1 MKLVTFEV
9 ATVLGRF
16 CRIGVVHDG
25 HIVDL
30 NAAYAWLLN
39 DQGEP
44 EAQRLADAILPPD
57 MLQFLRI
64 GDRAMDAAR
73 EVDTFISPIVSNL
86 PPENRQWNDVPEGLN
101 GASLVFQA
109 QQVRILAPLPK
120 PQSLRDFITFEAH
133 VKSGYDRRGQ
143 PMPEAWYKYPI
154 YYKGSHTSILGPEDP
169 LVWPRYTQKLDYEL
183 ELACVIG
190 KSGRD
195 LDASEAT
202 RHIVGYTIMNDFSAR
217 DIQMEEMTCR
227 LGPAKGKD
235 FGTAIGPYLVTADE
249 VGDPRNLKMTARING
264 EVWSEGNSGT
274 SHWSFEQMLAHLS
287 NEETIHPGDVIGSG
301 TVGRGCGME
310 LDRYLNPGDVVELEI
325 EKLGVLR
332 NRIITHEEAKSIQG
346 ARQHVCT
353 G

>member
-1 MKLVTFEV
+1 
-9 ATVLGRF
+9 
-16 CRIGVVHDG
+16 
-25 HIVDL
+25 
-30 NAAYAWLLN
+30 
-39 DQGEP
+39 
-44 EAQRLADAILPPD
+44 
-57 MLQFLRI
+57 
-64 GDRAMDAAR
+64 
-73 EVDTFISPIVSNL
+73 
-86 PPENRQWNDVPEGLN
+86 
-101 GASLVFQA
+101 
-109 QQVRILAPLPK
+109 
-120 PQSLRDFITFEAH
+120 
-133 VKSGYDRRGQ
+133 
-143 PMPEAWYKYPI
+143 
-154 YYKGSHTSILGPEDP
+154 
-169 LVWPRYTQKLDYEL
+169 
-183 ELACVIG
+183 
-190 KSGRD
+190 
-195 LDASEAT
+195 
-202 RHIVGYTIMNDFSAR
+202 MNDFSAR